1 MESSILSNPPRAD
14 LVILP
19 PPYSI
24 YYKVAMKIPILQI
37 QRYQDFLSCGIKSIL
52 YFTFSQYLFV
62 Y

>member
-19 PPYSI
+19 PPYI
-24 YYKVAMKIPILQI
+24 YCKVAMKIPILQI